1 MLEVSL
7 LGEQY
12 VEGSTATNLA
22 RSSRSIALLGFLAVH
37 AEAPQPRQRL
47 AAIFWPDSSEQQ
59 ARTNLRRELHNLRVL
74 LGEDPSLV
82 VEPAT
87 LMWREW
93 PTCRVDVCVF
103 RRERQ
108 LALQALAAGD
118 QHAMLEHGTAA
129 VEEYRGDLLPGMYDD
144 WVLVERDELRRQC
157 VELCDQLVAGW
168 RDLGDLKKAV
178 EYGRIRVRLE
188 PLEELGYRTLME
200 LQAAAG
206 DRAGAISTYHKCAE
220 ILERELQVKPSPA
233 TETVAERL
241 LSSDSLDVPRTR
253 SPRHARTRLT
263 QRARLVGRERELDQ
277 VLESWNNA
285 VDGRPR
291 LLIVTGDAGV
301 GKSRLIS
308 ELAHK
313 ARSDGAVVA
322 TTRCF
327 GMAGTLALKPAADW
341 LRHPRVQRS
350 LATLDGVWRS
360 EVDRLI
366 PGAADGIDGGKRERP
381 LPEPV
386 AASRA
391 MVDAWRRHRF
401 FEALARGILAVGQPT
416 LLVLDDLHWCDE
428 ETSAYSSSGSSATR
442 RSRC

>member
-47 AAIFWPDSSEQQ
+47 AAIFWPDSTEQQ
-59 ARTNLRRELHNLRVL
+59 ARTNLRRELHYLRVL
-74 LGEDPSLV
+74 LGEDRSLV

-200 LQAAAG
+200 LQADAG
-206 DRAGAISTYHKCAE
+206 DRAGAISTYTSAPRSWSTSCKSSP
-220 ILERELQVKPSPA
+220 RKPQRYSWSDCSA
-233 TETVAERL
+233 LTDWTLRAAVDTFGRGL
-241 LSSDSLDVPRTR
+241 LSGRGWWAAIKRSIR
-253 SPRHARTRLT
+253 SPSAGGTSSR
-263 QRARLVGRERELDQ
+263 VG
-277 VLESWNNA
+277 
-285 VDGRPR
+285 
-291 LLIVTGDAGV
+291 
-301 GKSRLIS
+301 
-308 ELAHK
+308 
-313 ARSDGAVVA
+313 
-322 TTRCF
+322 
-327 GMAGTLALKPAADW
+327 
-341 LRHPRVQRS
+341 
-350 LATLDGVWRS
+350 
-360 EVDRLI
+360 
-366 PGAADGIDGGKRERP
+366 
-381 LPEPV
+381 PV
-386 AASRA
+386 
-391 MVDAWRRHRF
+391 
-401 FEALARGILAVGQPT
+401 
-416 LLVLDDLHWCDE
+416 C
-428 ETSAYSSSGSSATR
+428 SSSWAMPAWARAGWSMTWRKRHVRTASSLPR
-442 RSRC
+442 RGVSAWQGQ